1 MPRLI
6 PTDQE
11 FFDLLEQQADLAT
24 QAARLLHELFRDPT
38 RLDERA
44 AAIKEVEH
52 EADSATRAVVTRLNR
67 TFVTPFDPD
76 DILALARG
84 LDDVVDAIDAT
95 ARHAVEFRVGVVRGE
110 AERMAGLICE
120 AAEAV
125 FKAVGS
131 LRQPDAMDEHNRR
144 VKELEEAGD
153 GIYHAAMASLFL
165 GAPDPVELIKWKDLL
180 EGLEGALD
188 RCDDVANALSAVALK
203 HG

>member
-24 QAARLLHELFRDPT
+24 RAARLLHELFRDPT

-44 AAIKEVEH
+44 AAIKDVEH
-52 EADSATRAVVTRLNR
+52 EADAATRAVVTRLNR

-76 DILALARG
+76 DILAVARG
-84 LDDVVDAIDAT
+84 LDDIIDAIDAT
-95 ARHAVEFRVGVVRGE
+95 ARHAVEFRVGAVRAE
-110 AERMAGLICE
+110 AEQMAGLLQE

-125 FKAVGS
+125 LKAVAG
-131 LRQPDAMDEHNRR
+131 LKHRGTMDEHNRR
-144 VKELEEAGD
+144 VKALEEAGD
-153 GIYHAAMASLFL
+153 GVYHAAMARLFS
-165 GAPDPVELIKWKDLL
+165 GAPEPVELIKWKDLL
-180 EGLEGALD
+180 DGLEDALD

-203 HG
+203 NG